1 MPKYII
7 ILIICSIFTSDLYA
21 QNNQNFKN
29 DAFIAE
35 KAKDLYKELR
45 CLVCQNQS
53 LSESDAPLAIDLR
66 ALIREKF
73 EQGKTKKEVI
83 KYLVDRYGEFI
94 LLKPALS
101 LQNLILW
108 VGPLIFLLIGL
119 IFAYKFYSGLN
130 KDTNKNNRLSEK
142 EKKEVYKTLSRR
154 TK

>member
-29 DAFIAE
+29 DALITE

-66 ALIREKF
+66 ALIREKL
-73 EQGKTKKEVI
+73 EEGKTEKEVI
-83 KYLVDRYGEFI
+83 NYLVERYGEFI

-119 IFAYKFYSGLN
+119 IFAYKFYAGLN
-130 KDTNKNNRLSEK
+130 KDINKNNRLSEK

-154 TK
+154 IK

>member
-29 DAFIAE
+29 DALIEE

-66 ALIREKF
+66 ALIREKL
-73 EQGKTKKEVI
+73 EEGKTKKEVI
-83 KYLVDRYGEFI
+83 KYLVDRYG
-94 LLKPALS
+94 
-101 LQNLILW
+101 
-108 VGPLIFLLIGL
+108 
-119 IFAYKFYSGLN
+119 
-130 KDTNKNNRLSEK
+130 
-142 EKKEVYKTLSRR
+142 
-154 TK
+154 

>member
-29 DAFIAE
+29 DALIAE

-53 LSESDAPLAIDLR
+53 LSES
-66 ALIREKF
+66 
-73 EQGKTKKEVI
+73 
-83 KYLVDRYGEFI
+83 RYGEFI

-101 LQNLILW
+101 FQNLILW
-108 VGPLIFLLIGL
+108 LGPLIFLLIGL

>member
-1 MPKYII
+1 MSKYII

-29 DAFIAE
+29 DALIPE

-66 ALIREKF
+66 ALIREKL

>member
-29 DAFIAE
+29 DALITE

-66 ALIREKF
+66 ALIREKL
-73 EQGKTKKEVI
+73 EEGKTEKEVI
-83 KYLVDRYGEFI
+83 NYLVERYGEFI
-94 LLKPALS
+94 LLKPTLS

-119 IFAYKFYSGLN
+119 IFAYKFYAGLN
-130 KDTNKNNRLSEK
+130 KDINKNNRLSEK

-154 TK
+154 IK

>member
-29 DAFIAE
+29 DALIEE

-66 ALIREKF
+66 ALIREKL

-108 VGPLIFLLIGL
+108 VSPLIFLLIGL

-130 KDTNKNNRLSEK
+130 KNTNKNNRLSEK

-154 TK
+154 KK

>member
-1 MPKYII
+1 MLKYLI

-29 DAFIAE
+29 DALIEE

-66 ALIREKF
+66 ALIREKL
-73 EQGKTKKEVI
+73 EQGKTKKEVL

-130 KDTNKNNRLSEK
+130 KNTNKNNRLSEK

>member
-1 MPKYII
+1 M
-7 ILIICSIFTSDLYA
+7 
-21 QNNQNFKN
+21 
-29 DAFIAE
+29 
-35 KAKDLYKELR
+35 
-45 CLVCQNQS
+45 
-53 LSESDAPLAIDLR
+53 SESDAPLAIDLR
-66 ALIREKF
+66 ALIREKL

-94 LLKPALS
+94 LLKPTLS

>member
-7 ILIICSIFTSDLYA
+7 ILIICSIFTGDLYS

-29 DAFIAE
+29 DALIAE
-35 KAKDLYKELR
+35 KARDLYKELR

-66 ALIREKF
+66 ELIKEKL
-73 EQGKTKKEVI
+73 EEGKTEKEVI
-83 KYLVDRYGEFI
+83 KYLVERYGEFI
-94 LLKPALS
+94 LLKPAFS
-101 LQNLILW
+101 FQNLILW
-108 VGPLIFLLIGL
+108 LGPLIFMLIGL

-130 KDTNKNNRLSEK
+130 RDTNKNNRLSEK
-142 EKKEVYKTLSRR
+142 ERKEVYKTLSRR

>member
-53 LSESDAPLAIDLR
+53 LLESDAPLAIDLR
-66 ALIREKF
+66 ALIREKL
-73 EQGKTKKEVI
+73 EEGKTKKEVI
-83 KYLVDRYGEFI
+83 KYLNHI
-94 LLKPALS
+94 SHK
-101 LQNLILW
+101 I
-108 VGPLIFLLIGL
+108 
-119 IFAYKFYSGLN
+119 
-130 KDTNKNNRLSEK
+130 
-142 EKKEVYKTLSRR
+142 
-154 TK
+154 

>member
-29 DAFIAE
+29 DALIVE

-66 ALIREKF
+66 ALIREKL
-73 EQGKTKKEVI
+73 EEGKTKKEVI
-83 KYLVDRYGEFI
+83 NYLVERYGEFI

-130 KDTNKNNRLSEK
+130 KDINKNNRLSEK

>member
-7 ILIICSIFTSDLYA
+7 ILIICSIFTGDLYS

-29 DAFIAE
+29 DALISE

-53 LSESDAPLAIDLR
+53 LSESDAPLAVDLR
-66 ALIREKF
+66 ALIREKL
-73 EQGKTKKEVI
+73 EEGKTKKEVI
-83 KYLVDRYGEFI
+83 KYLVERYGEFI
-94 LLKPALS
+94 LLKPAFS
-101 LQNLILW
+101 FQNLILW
-108 VGPLIFLLIGL
+108 LGPLIFMLIGL

-130 KDTNKNNRLSEK
+130 RDTNKNNRLSEK
-142 EKKEVYKTLSRR
+142 ERKEVYKTLSRR

>member
-29 DAFIAE
+29 DALISE

-66 ALIREKF
+66 ALIREKL
-73 EQGKTKKEVI
+73 EEGKTKKEVI
-83 KYLVDRYGEFI
+83 NYLVERYGEFI

-119 IFAYKFYSGLN
+119 IFAYKFYAGLN
-130 KDTNKNNRLSEK
+130 KDINKNNRLSEK

-154 TK
+154 IK

>member
-29 DAFIAE
+29 DALITE

-66 ALIREKF
+66 ALIREKL
-73 EQGKTKKEVI
+73 EEGKTKKEVI
-83 KYLVDRYGEFI
+83 NYLVERYGEFI
-94 LLKPALS
+94 LLKPTLS